1 MFLFS
6 TSQRAQNHFAPY
18 VLLLAQFSKYEFSPS
33 KNKMNSWHL
42 FEACCLCLLI
52 ISRICDHSLC
62 FVTLHFVVQNLAL
75 VSDEQFSD
83 SDMFI

>member
-33 KNKMNSWHL
+33 
-42 FEACCLCLLI
+42 
-52 ISRICDHSLC
+52 
-62 FVTLHFVVQNLAL
+62 Q
-75 VSDEQFSD
+75 DEF
-83 SDMFI
+83 MAPL